1 MTKVINK
8 VSVNFPWSFILFLV
22 FLVLKLTEVIDW
34 SWWWITAPL
43 WLPII
48 IIVGMAVVFFLVVT
62 IASLIE
68 KWK

>member
-48 IIVGMAVVFFLVVT
+48 IIVGMEVVFFLVVT